1 MEVRAKLSRLRIA
14 PRKVRLVV
22 DVLRGMDVEK
32 AEHQLQFMQ
41 KGSALPVLKLLKS
54 AVANAVNNFKLDK
67 SNLFIK
73 EITVNDGP
81 VLKRWKP
88 RAFGRA
94 TEVLK
99 RSSHILIVLE
109 EVKKTK
115 QASADLKKKDKKSP
129 KEDLKIVDAKEL
141 RKETQDTKDKDEK
154 GDGKDKRFSGRFK
167 GKKSMLIHSGDK

>member
-1 MEVRAKLSRLRIA
+1 MEVKAKLSRLRIA

-41 KGSALPVLKLLKS
+41 KGAALPVLKLLKS
-54 AVANAVNNFKLDK
+54 AVANAVNNFKLEK
-67 SNLFIK
+67 NNLFIK

-94 TEVLK
+94 TEILK

-109 EVKKTK
+109 EIKKSKHVVKD
-115 QASADLKKKDKKSP
+115 SKKKETKGP
-129 KEDLKIVDAKEL
+129 KEDLKIVDAKEI
-141 RKETQDTKDKDEK
+141 RKETQDTKDRDER
-154 GDGKDKRFSGRFK
+154 GDGKDKKYGGQFK
-167 GKKSMLIHSGDK
+167 GKRGMLIHSGDK